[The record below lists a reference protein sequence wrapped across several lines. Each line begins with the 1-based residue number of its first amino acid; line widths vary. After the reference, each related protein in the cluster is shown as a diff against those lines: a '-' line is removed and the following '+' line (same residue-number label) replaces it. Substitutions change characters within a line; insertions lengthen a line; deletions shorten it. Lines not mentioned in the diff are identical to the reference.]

1 MGRGPPDWL
10 LSLIHLEILSSEPV
24 RSPAASAE
32 HFWGDPGYRWQGYSD
47 VGEIL
52 APMGLS

>member
-10 LSLIHLEILSSEPV
+10 LSLIYLEILSSEPV
-24 RSPAASAE
+24 RSPAASTE
-32 HFWGDPGYRWQGYSD
+32 HFWGDPGYHWQGYLD

-52 APMGLS
+52 EPMGLS